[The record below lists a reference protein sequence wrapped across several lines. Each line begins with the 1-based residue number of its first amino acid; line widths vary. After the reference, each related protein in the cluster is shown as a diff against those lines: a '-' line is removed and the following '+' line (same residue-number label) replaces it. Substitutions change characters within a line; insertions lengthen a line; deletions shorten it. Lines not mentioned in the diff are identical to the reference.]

1 MLGETEFPKS
11 VSAAYTLKRKL
22 GAATSEEQSTE
33 VGEEEANAQIEALKQ
48 QNVVLNERLQEMN
61 KVGFAFRGQIVQQ
74 INQQI
79 AANNQEIARIQQA
92 EKKSTK
98 SAEVSHKDET
108 SARQAYLKQVLE
120 ARTLA
125 DRLIAEYSE
134 LNHDREVAAAI
145 KEWNEAAHTSHKLA
159 PSHSFDSA
167 LKRLEALELKI
178 VSGKVPLRE
187 KERSYFAT
195 VTINGVKPC
204 EMLVDANVTT
214 LCLPHQVAVDAG
226 LHVDAAPE
234 TTTVVLADGSKVE
247 AKHVNAQVGP
257 CGEFRGEKRLLRNP
271 SGCQYDGPG
280 HARPEF
286 PEPFQI
292 RNQRRDFRAF
302 PHACRR
308 RGGWQAQEEEIDDET
323 RSQKVVENRA
333 IRRADGIKREPQKR
347 HPCIRWRLSRT
358 SGRFRIRMARRKKRP
373 DWCGGGWECQ
383 RQLRDFDSGL

>member
-1 MLGETEFPKS
+1 MRKDRFAAICGAVLLGGSLVLSAVAVARGDEASAKATLSGKGIRASRSGFTVLGETEFPKS

-187 KERSYFAT
+187 KERSYYAT

-214 LCLPHQVAVDAG
+214 LRLPHQVAVDAG

-247 AKHVNAQVGP
+247 AKHMLLKSVRVGSFAVKNVSCEILPAANTTAQATLGLSFLSHFKYEINAATSELSLVRTDAEAAG
-257 CGEFRGEKRLLRNP
+257 RHKKKKSTTKHALKKSSKTAP
-271 SGCQYDGPG
+271 SD
-280 HARPEF
+280 
-286 PEPFQI
+286 EPT
-292 RNQRRDFRAF
+292 
-302 PHACRR
+302 
-308 RGGWQAQEEEIDDET
+308 E
-323 RSQKVVENRA
+323 
-333 IRRADGIKREPQKR
+333 
-347 HPCIRWRLSRT
+347 
-358 SGRFRIRMARRKKRP
+358 
-373 DWCGGGWECQ
+373 
-383 RQLRDFDSGL
+383 